1 MRKLLYGTSALV
13 AAGLLQADP
22 AFAQAKES
30 PVTVSVGGRFH
41 AFYAW
46 QADNAEGQLP
56 SAATSTNRGPIRD
69 HGLLREAEI
78 LFRGRTALNNGL
90 RVGVHVGLEAETCT
104 DQIDESYIWF
114 EHDSFGRLEIGSTDQ
129 VGWKMFYGAPNA
141 IPNFS
146 TAQINMRA
154 YNVGGG
160 INALAGSPQALLN
173 LANDDEHINYFTP
186 RFFGFQIGVSY
197 TPEQCEEVGSSNLG
211 TCTGGAGLPINKTA
225 GEQGDIFEIAA
236 NFVQKFGD
244 FNVGVYGA
252 YNRGDL
258 EAPAAA
264 TAAAAKDQEQWGV
277 GANVG
282 FYGFTLGAHYKA
294 DNQGLRNGNYDSW
307 GAGLSYAWSAW
318 KIGLEAGFVSARDTF
333 SAAGTNLGV
342 IAKDRMWNASAG
354 VQWSGL
360 GPGMNIWGG
369 ALYYDAR
376 NGNPELGGCVATC
389 KKDSNDGIVFVL
401 GTTIS
406 Y

>member
-30 PVTVSVGGRFH
+30 PVTLTVGGRFH
-41 AFYAW
+41 AFYVY
-46 QADNAEGQLP
+46 ADNDEKQL
-56 SAATSTNRGPIRD
+56 AAPIRD

-114 EHDSFGRLEIGSTDQ
+114 EHDSFGRLEVGSTDQ

-154 YNVGGG
+154 YNVGAG
-160 INALAGSPQALLN
+160 ITAVAGSPQALLN
-173 LANDDEHINYFTP
+173 LANDDEHISYFTP
-186 RFFGFQIGVSY
+186 RFFGFQLGVSY
-197 TPEQCEEVGSSNLG
+197 TPEACEEVISTNAGQTAG
-211 TCTGGAGLPINKTA
+211 TCTGGLGLPPNKTA
-225 GEQGDIFEIAA
+225 REQADIWEVAA

-244 FNVGVYGA
+244 FNVGAYGA
-252 YNRGDL
+252 YARGDV
-258 EAPAAA
+258 EAKNAVLPL
-264 TAAAAKDQEQWGV
+264 AKDQEQWGV
-277 GANVG
+277 GASVG
-282 FYGFTLGAHYKA
+282 AYGFTVGAHYKA
-294 DNQGLRNGNYDSW
+294 DNQGFKGGNYDSW
-307 GAGLSYAWSAW
+307 GAGLSYAWDAW
-318 KIGLEAGFVSARDTF
+318 KVGVELGYVSARDST
-333 SAAGTNLGV
+333 AGFGA
-342 IAKDRMWNASAG
+342 IAKDRTWNGSLG

-360 GPGMNIWGG
+360 GPGINLWGG
-369 ALYYDAR
+369 AMWFDQR
-376 NGNPELGGCVATC
+376 NGNPELSTC
-389 KKDSNDGIVFVL
+389 ASTCDKDSNDGLLFVL
-401 GTTIS
+401 GTTIT

>member
-13 AAGLLQADP
+13 ATGLLLTDP

-30 PVTVSVGGRFH
+30 PVTLTVGGRFN

-46 QADNAEGQLP
+46 QADNDESQL
-56 SAATSTNRGPIRD
+56 AAPIRD

-90 RVGVHVGLEAETCT
+90 RVGVHVGLEAEVCA

-114 EHDSFGRLEIGSTDQ
+114 EHDSFGRAEIGSTDQ
-129 VGWKMFYGAPNA
+129 VGWKMFYGAPAA

-154 YNVGGG
+154 YNVGAG
-160 INALAGSPQALLN
+160 ITAVAGSPQALLN

-186 RFFGFQIGVSY
+186 RFFGFQIGLSY
-197 TPEQCEEVGSSNLG
+197 TPEACEEVVGG
-211 TCTGGAGLPINKTA
+211 GADCTGGVALPANKTV
-225 GEQGDIFEIAA
+225 GQQGDIFEIAA

-252 YNRGDL
+252 YNHGNL
-258 EAPAAA
+258 EAKGA
-264 TAAAAKDQEQWGV
+264 TLPTGKDQEQWGV
-277 GANVG
+277 GAQVG
-282 FYGFTLGAHYKA
+282 FYGFAVGAHYKA
-294 DNQGLRNGNYDSW
+294 DNQGFKGGNFDSY
-307 GAGLSYAWSAW
+307 GAGISYAWSAW
-318 KIGLEAGFVSARDTF
+318 KIGLEAGYVTARDST
-333 SAAGTNLGV
+333 AAFGA
-342 IAKDRMWNASAG
+342 IAKDKTWNASAG

-369 ALYYDAR
+369 ALYYDQR
-376 NGNPELGGCVATC
+376 NGNPELSTC
-389 KKDSNDGIVFVL
+389 SGTCDKDSNDGIVFVL
-401 GTTIS
+401 GTTIT

>member
-30 PVTVSVGGRFH
+30 PVTLTVGGRFH
-41 AFYAW
+41 AFYAF
-46 QADNAEGQLP
+46 ADNRESQL
-56 SAATSTNRGPIRD
+56 AAPIRN

-114 EHDSFGRLEIGSTDQ
+114 EHDSFGRAEIGSTDQ

-154 YNVGGG
+154 YNVGAG
-160 INALAGSPQALLN
+160 ITGSAASPQALMN
-173 LANDDEHINYFTP
+173 LANDDEHVSYFTP
-186 RFFGFQIGVSY
+186 RFFGFQVGVSY

-211 TCTGGAGLPINKTA
+211 TCTGGAGLHPNKTP
-225 GEQGDIFEIAA
+225 GEQGDIMEIAA

-252 YNRGDL
+252 YNRGDV
-258 EAPAAA
+258 EAASV
-264 TAAAAKDQEQWGV
+264 TAPSARDQEQWGV
-277 GANVG
+277 GAQVG
-282 FYGFTLGAHYKA
+282 FYGFAVGAHYKA
-294 DNQGLRNGNYDSW
+294 DNQGFRGGNYDSY
-307 GAGLSYAWSAW
+307 GAGISYAWSAW
-318 KIGLEAGFVSARDTF
+318 KVGLEAGYVSARDST
-333 SAAGTNLGV
+333 AAFGA
-342 IAKDRMWNASAG
+342 IAKDRTWNLSAG

-369 ALYYDAR
+369 ALLFDQR
-376 NGNPELGGCVATC
+376 NGNPELNTC
-389 KKDSNDGIVFVL
+389 SGTCTKDSNDGIVFVV
-401 GTTIS
+401 GTTIT

>member
-30 PVTVSVGGRFH
+30 PVTLTVGGRFH
-41 AFYAW
+41 AFYAY
-46 QADNAEGQLP
+46 QDAKESQLP
-56 SAATSTNRGPIRD
+56 NSIRD

-90 RVGVHVGLEAETCT
+90 RVGVHVGLEAETCA

-114 EHDSFGRLEIGSTDQ
+114 EHDSFGRAEIGSTDQ

-146 TAQINMRA
+146 TAQINMRG

-173 LANDDEHINYFTP
+173 LGNDDEHLSYFTP
-186 RFFGFQIGVSY
+186 RFFGFQVGVSY
-197 TPEQCEEVGSSNLG
+197 TPELCEEVTTNP
-211 TCTGGAGLPINKTA
+211 TCTGGVGLPNNKNA
-225 GEQGDIFEIAA
+225 GQQGDVWEIAA

-258 EAPAAA
+258 EAQ
-264 TAAAAKDQEQWGV
+264 TAAAPAGKDQVQWGL

-282 FYGFTLGAHYKA
+282 FYGFTVGAHYKA
-294 DNQGLRNGNYDSW
+294 DNQGIRNGNYDSY
-307 GAGLSYAWSAW
+307 GAGVSYAWDAF
-318 KIGLEAGFVSARDTF
+318 KVGVEYGFVSARD
-333 SAAGTNLGV
+333 SNAAFGV
-342 IAKDRMWNASAG
+342 IAKDEVWNLSAG

-369 ALYYDAR
+369 AMWFDQR
-376 NGNPELGGCVATC
+376 NGNPELGGCLGTC
-389 KKDSNDGIVFVL
+389 KKDSSDGLLLVV
-401 GTTIS
+401 GTTIT

>member
-13 AAGLLQADP
+13 AAGLLQVDP

-30 PVTVSVGGRFH
+30 PVTISVGGRFN
-41 AFYAW
+41 AFYAY
-46 QADNAEGQLP
+46 QDAKESQL
-56 SAATSTNRGPIRD
+56 AAPIRN

-114 EHDSFGRLEIGSTDQ
+114 EHDSFGRMEIGSTDQ

-146 TAQINMRA
+146 TAQINMRG
-154 YNVGGG
+154 YNVAAG
-160 INALAGSPQALLN
+160 ITAAAGSPQALMN
-173 LANDDEHINYFTP
+173 LANDDEHLSYFTP
-186 RFFGFQIGVSY
+186 RFFGFQVGVSY

-211 TCTGGAGLPINKTA
+211 TCTGGLALPPNKTLN
-225 GEQGDIFEIAA
+225 EQGDIFEIAV

-252 YNRGDL
+252 YNHGDV
-258 EAPAAA
+258 ETKG
-264 TAAAAKDQEQWGV
+264 TAANGIVGQNQEQWGV

-282 FYGFTLGAHYKA
+282 FYGFTIGAHYKA
-294 DNQGLRNGNYDSW
+294 DNQGFKNGNYDSY
-307 GAGLSYAWSAW
+307 GAGISYAWSAW
-318 KIGLEAGFVSARDTF
+318 KVGLEYGFVSARDVG
-333 SAAGTNLGV
+333 SAAVPFGV
-342 IAKDRMWNASAG
+342 IAKDEVWNLSAG

-360 GPGMNIWGG
+360 GPGINMWGG
-369 ALYYDAR
+369 AMWFDQR
-376 NGNPELGGCVATC
+376 NGNPELSTCSGTC
-389 KKDSNDGIVFVL
+389 KKDSSDGLLFVL
-401 GTTIS
+401 GTTIT